1 VSRARDAASL
11 WWPVA
16 APPAVWGLQGA
27 LVWFFSS
34 LACPQQGAGFLSDAA
49 ARTAVAIVTALGLA
63 VVAAG
68 LWVCRSRL
76 HGVAPSPA
84 QAEIVAESHDSVV
97 WAGAFVCAAFAAG
110 LAYGALPALVVGV
123 CQVVR

>member
-1 VSRARDAASL
+1 VSRARDAVSL

-16 APPAVWGLQGA
+16 APPAAWGLQGA

-34 LACPQQGAGFLSDAA
+34 LACPSEGRLSDAA
-49 ARTAVAIVTALGLA
+49 ARAAVAVVTAVGLA

-68 LWVCRSRL
+68 LWVSRNRL

-84 QAEIVAESHDSVV
+84 QGEVVARSHDSVV
-97 WAGAFVCAAFAAG
+97 WAGGFVSAAFAAG
-110 LAYGALPALVVGV
+110 LVYGALPALVVGV
-123 CQVVR
+123 CQVMR